1 MSTPNVR
8 DFQQQVRAD
17 FAAYQA
23 QHHCSAKKAVDQLN
37 TASKKVSVRTILN
50 LGQLRQLIDK
60 HIDRA
65 ELIRLQIFAKNLT
78 QQLAPAAA

>member
-23 QHHCSAKKAVDQLN
+23 KHCCSAKKAVDRLN
-37 TASKKVSVRTILN
+37 TASKKNSVRTILN
-50 LGQLRQLIDK
+50 LGQMRQLIDK

-65 ELIRLQIFAKNLT
+65 ELIRLQIFAKNLS
-78 QQLAPAAA
+78 QQLTPVAA